1 MRFFDLVT
9 GLLVWLNVALAN
21 DNGLQKVVTWDNG
34 SLLINGERIIIMSGE
49 FHYQRLPVPELW
61 LDVFQKFKANG
72 MNAVSICKDPIS
84 DIGPISYADRTLS
97 ILQTSSG
104 ATIRRQKADM
114 TSQRQPRIF
123 NAYLTW
129 PKRPAYT

>member
-1 MRFFDLVT
+1 MQCTVSCCQQAITSAQVKMRLLSFLV
-9 GLLVWLNVALAN
+9 GLQVLISSIFAT

-72 MNAVSICKDPIS
+72 MNAVR
-84 DIGPISYADRTLS
+84 Y
-97 ILQTSSG
+97 
-104 ATIRRQKADM
+104 
-114 TSQRQPRIF
+114 
-123 NAYLTW
+123 
-129 PKRPAYT
+129 